1 MVAGGLSIVLRLTI
15 INYKVSILNSR
26 VAIIIFSYSLD
37 FSEIITIFAE
47 QKIEGLR
54 PR

>member
-15 INYKVSILNSR
+15 INYKVTILNSR

-54 PR
+54 SR

>member
-1 MVAGGLSIVLRLTI
+1 MVAGGLSVVLRLTI
-15 INYKVSILNSR
+15 INYKVTILNSC

-47 QKIEGLR
+47 QKFEGLR

>member
-15 INYKVSILNSR
+15 INYKVAILNSR

-47 QKIEGLR
+47 QKFEGLR

>member
-1 MVAGGLSIVLRLTI
+1 MVAGELSIVLRLTI
-15 INYKVSILNSR
+15 INYKVTILNRR

-47 QKIEGLR
+47 QKFEGLR